1 MKHTIDLGALFLIAV
16 VTYTLIYAIIG
27 NILYNVKKSKHKRK
41 INQLNKA
48 NRRIKLMKEYADFVA
63 LSTAYENITNK

>member
-16 VTYTLIYAIIG
+16 VIYTVIYAIIG
-27 NILYNVKKSKHKRK
+27 NIIYNVKKSKHDRE

-48 NRRIKLMKEYADFVA
+48 NRRIKLMEEYADFVA
-63 LSTAYENITNK
+63 LSIAYENITNK